1 MKTFGELLHLI
12 RSRQNA
18 SQLVKE
24 VGISYVYLLD
34 IEKGARTAPKE
45 SILIALADKLE
56 FHEGERE
63 LFFDLAAK
71 ERNGIPADV
80 TKYILEHEE
89 IIEVVRA
96 LNNSPVELEYLKK
109 IKRMELFIPLKNWQI
124 LQLSYYIWNMEWKS

>member
-56 FHEGERE
+56 FHEG
-63 LFFDLAAK
+63 AAK

-109 IKRMELFIPLKNWQI
+109 IKQIAEEAGKNAR
-124 LQLSYYIWNMEWKS
+124 

>member
-45 SILIALADKLE
+45 SILI
-56 FHEGERE
+56 ER
-63 LFFDLAAK
+63 L
-71 ERNGIPADV
+71 
-80 TKYILEHEE
+80 
-89 IIEVVRA
+89 
-96 LNNSPVELEYLKK
+96 LNEKK
-109 IKRMELFIPLKNWQI
+109 GCPEQGSQI
-124 LQLSYYIWNMEWKS
+124 TTLQ

>member
-34 IEKGARTAPKE
+34 IEKEREQLPKE

-56 FHEGERE
+56 FMRV
-63 LFFDLAAK
+63 K
-71 ERNGIPADV
+71 ENCF
-80 TKYILEHEE
+80 L
-89 IIEVVRA
+89 
-96 LNNSPVELEYLKK
+96 
-109 IKRMELFIPLKNWQI
+109 I
-124 LQLSYYIWNMEWKS
+124 LQLKKEMVFQQM

>member
-56 FHEGERE
+56 FHEGRLE
-63 LFFDLAAK
+63 AS
-71 ERNGIPADV
+71 RNKTFYDFAD
-80 TKYILEHEE
+80 TTSPTFYEAGL
-89 IIEVVRA
+89 IESGCDMLVA
-96 LNNSPVELEYLKK
+96 WL
-109 IKRMELFIPLKNWQI
+109 
-124 LQLSYYIWNMEWKS
+124 

>member
-1 MKTFGELLHLI
+1 MKSFGELLHII

-34 IEKGARTAPKE
+34 IEKGARMAPKE
-45 SILIALADKLE
+45 TVLLALADKLE
-56 FHEGERE
+56 FREGERE

-71 ERNGIPADV
+71 ERNSIPADV
-80 TKYILEHEE
+80 TEYVLEHNE

-96 LNNSPVELEYLKK
+96 LKNSSVEFEYLKK
-109 IKRMELFIPLKNWQI
+109 IKKIAEEASLNGR
-124 LQLSYYIWNMEWKS
+124 

>member
-1 MKTFGELLHLI
+1 MCI
-12 RSRQNA
+12 RDR
-18 SQLVKE
+18 
-24 VGISYVYLLD
+24 
-34 IEKGARTAPKE
+34 
-45 SILIALADKLE
+45 
-56 FHEGERE
+56 GERE

-109 IKRMELFIPLKNWQI
+109 IKQIAEEAGKNAR
-124 LQLSYYIWNMEWKS
+124 

>member
-1 MKTFGELLHLI
+1 MDSFGELLHLI

-45 SILIALADKLE
+45 TVLLALADKLE
-56 FHEGERE
+56 FREGERE

-71 ERNGIPADV
+71 ERNSIPADV
-80 TKYILEHEE
+80 TEYVLEHKE
-89 IIEVVRA
+89 IVEVVRA
-96 LNNSPVELEYLKK
+96 LKNSSVDFEYLKR
-109 IKRMELFIPLKNWQI
+109 IKAIAEEASSDGR
-124 LQLSYYIWNMEWKS
+124 

>member
-34 IEKGARTAPKE
+34 IEKGARMAPKE

-109 IKRMELFIPLKNWQI
+109 IKQIAEEAGKNAR
-124 LQLSYYIWNMEWKS
+124 